1 MLIENGVTR
10 VDPNCCRDD
19 GDPGLDT
26 FLTGYCAA
34 IGCDEAAYNRIL
46 QLLLNRI
53 DISALDHS
61 GKTMLDS
68 VF

>member
-26 FLTGYCAA
+26 FLTGYCST
-34 IGCDEAAYNRIL
+34 IGCDEAADNRIL
-46 QLLLNRI
+46 QLLLNCMGI
-53 DISALDHS
+53 LP
-61 GKTMLDS
+61 
-68 VF
+68 

>member
-1 MLIENGVTR
+1 MMEGL
-10 VDPNCCRDD
+10 
-19 GDPGLDT
+19 GLDT

-68 VF
+68 VFQLEGGPYGSTDLS